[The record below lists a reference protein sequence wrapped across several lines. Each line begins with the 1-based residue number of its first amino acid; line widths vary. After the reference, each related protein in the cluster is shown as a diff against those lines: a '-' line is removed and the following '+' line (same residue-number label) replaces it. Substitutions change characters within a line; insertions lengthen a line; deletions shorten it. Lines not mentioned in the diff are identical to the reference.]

1 MIQHEGKYILNELSL
16 STPRCKK
23 LDVTPYAVKCDIY
36 ENILASTVVAELT
49 LSDSTGILDAFN
61 LSEETFTISFTTHES
76 ANPVEYKLKVVEV
89 SPIKSIPNNKA
100 VVFTL
105 TCISEEMVKSKTIK
119 NIPLV
124 RKEIESENVVKALLD
139 LLETDK
145 NFFAEKTKGV
155 HTFSLT
161 NINPFAS
168 IDQVRRGAISEKYN
182 GSAFVFYENNRGYH
196 FKSIEGLIDEGK
208 KAVGDKCFTYSTL
221 ADVDSTASK
230 WRNII
235 AHKTIQNGNHNVALA
250 TGGYNNVSK
259 RYNLE
264 TGELESYEKKAT
276 NVDFISLNEK
286 SITSSLKQQQ
296 KRSKDEG
303 KLSFS
308 FYSPDQENNQLIE
321 KNNYL
326 PYYLT
331 QFLTIISHITI
342 YGDSTIT
349 VGDVIDCHFPN
360 TDGLT
365 LGDDRAYVEDSS
377 IFSGRYLVCKARH
390 VLTFGEMAE
399 YYQGLEIIKDGF
411 GGTM

>member
-1 MIQHEGKYILNELSL
+1 MIQREGKYTLNELSL

-23 LDVTPYAVKCDIY
+23 LDVTPYAVKIDIY
-36 ENILASTVVAELT
+36 ESILSSSVIAELT

-61 LSEETFTISFTTHES
+61 LSEETLRISFTTHES
-76 ANPVEYKLKVVEV
+76 AKPVEFTLKVVEV
-89 SPIKSIPNNKA
+89 NPIKSIPNNKA

-105 TCISEEMVKSKTIK
+105 TCISEELIKSKTIK

-124 RKEIESENVVKALLD
+124 RQQIESENVVKSLLD
-139 LLETDK
+139 LVESK
-145 NFFAEKTKGV
+145 KSFFAEKTKGV

-168 IDQVRRGAISEKYN
+168 IDLVRRAAVSEKYN
-182 GSAFVFYENNRGYH
+182 GSAFVFFENSKGYH
-196 FKSIEGLIDEGK
+196 FKSIEKLVDDGK
-208 KAVGDKCFTYSTL
+208 KAIGDKCFTYSTL
-221 ADVDSTASK
+221 ADVDITGSK

-235 AHKTIQNGNHNVALA
+235 ASKVIQNGNHNVALA
-250 TGGYNNVSK
+250 TGGYNNISK

-264 TGELESYEKKAT
+264 TGELEQFEKKAV
-276 NVDFISLNEK
+276 NVDFVSLNEK
-286 SITSSLKQQQ
+286 SINSSLKQQE

-303 KLSFS
+303 KLTFS
-308 FYSPDQENNQLIE
+308 FYSPDQENNQLVE

-342 YGDSTIT
+342 YGDSMIS

-365 LGDDRAYVEDSS
+365 LGDDRAYVEDST
-377 IFSGRYLVCKARH
+377 IFSGNYLVCKVRH

-399 YYQGLEIIKDGF
+399 YYQGLEIVKDGF